1 MVREFSMDQR
11 KFLLKRKLQGATLA
25 VIQQEYAY
33 WWPPNTWH
41 IVNALAPTSKYT
53 LRRLVTKWN
62 AHGTLQDQRKKR
74 RAGMGEK
81 GLRQCAPQPMSTW

>member
-1 MVREFSMDQR
+1 MVREWSVDQR
-11 KFLLKRKLQGATLA
+11 KFLLKRKHQGATLA

-62 AHGTLQDQRKKR
+62 NHQAMLSDAASCSLQH
-74 RAGMGEK
+74 EK
-81 GLRQCAPQPMSTW
+81 EGSQVLQGNGWHL